1 LFDFGFDSPLVLL
14 ALLGIPAVIALV
26 VLLRRRRSRYTV
38 TFTNLGVLRGELEGP
53 AGNWRRRLPLL
64 LILLAVALEIAALA
78 QPHIRHQASA
88 DGATVV
94 LLVDVS
100 GSMQATDIYPTRLQ
114 AAVGAMRTFVQEL
127 PKSDKV
133 GLVTFS
139 DKVEVVAPPTTDHG
153 AVLSGLAVLA
163 PEGGTA
169 LGTGVEAAVR
179 TVVST
184 LAADGVYTTPGR
196 FLPGAIVLES
206 DGAQNRGTVSLTDSA
221 ELAKATG
228 VRIYGV
234 ALGTRHGFISQGRG
248 IVRVKFQVP
257 PDPGAVSLLARE
269 SRGQAFAATNAERLN
284 KIYRDLGQ
292 TIARSERRTQIASWV
307 ELAAALSL
315 VAGVA
320 TARLQAGALP

>member
-1 LFDFGFDSPLVLL
+1 LSHFGFDSPLVLL
-14 ALLGIPAVIALV
+14 ALLAIPAVVALV
-26 VLLRRRRSRYTV
+26 VILRRRRSRYTV
-38 TFTNLGVLRGELEGP
+38 TFTNLGVLGEVLQGP
-53 AGNWRRRLPLL
+53 AGNWRRWIPLG
-64 LILLAVALEIAALA
+64 LILLAVAFEIAALA
-78 QPHIRHQASA
+78 QPHIVHQSSA

-100 GSMQATDIYPTRLQ
+100 GSMQATDIYPDRLQ
-114 AAVGAMRTFVQEL
+114 AAVGAMRTFVNEL
-127 PKSDKV
+127 PKSDKI
-133 GLVTFS
+133 GLITFS
-139 DKVEVVAPPTTDHG
+139 DKVEVVAPPTTDHS
-153 AVLSGLAVLA
+153 AVLSGLGVLA

-196 FLPGAIVLES
+196 YLPGAIVLES
-206 DGAQNRGTVSLTDSA
+206 DGSQNRGTVSLIDSA
-221 ELAKATG
+221 ELAKTTG

-234 ALGTRHGFISQGRG
+234 ALGTRHGFITQGRG

-257 PDPGAVSLLARE
+257 PDPGAVALLARE
-269 SRGQAFAATNAERLN
+269 SGGQAFAATNAERLN
-284 KIYRDLGQ
+284 KIYRDLGE
-292 TIARSERRTQIASWV
+292 TVARSERKTQIVSWF

-320 TARLQAGALP
+320 AARLQAGALP